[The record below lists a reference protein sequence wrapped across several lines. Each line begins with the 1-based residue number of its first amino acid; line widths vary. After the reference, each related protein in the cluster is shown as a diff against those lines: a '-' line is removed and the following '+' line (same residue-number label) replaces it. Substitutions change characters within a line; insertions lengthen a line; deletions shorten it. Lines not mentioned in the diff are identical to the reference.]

1 MIAGSA
7 AATPDRRAKAQVAP
21 ARDFI
26 RLMGILPVDKSCAA
40 QSAGFPVAGGSC
52 D

>member
-7 AATPDRRAKAQVAP
+7 AATPDRRANAQVAP

-26 RLMGILPVDKSCAA
+26 KLMGVLPVDKHKSRPVRR
-40 QSAGFPVAGGSC
+40 FPGRGRVL